1 MQAMTAMP
9 VTAVAA
15 VATDSDAA
23 PSQTAQAQ
31 QRLRELIV
39 SGTLAPGERLLE
51 VPLAER
57 LGVSRTPVR
66 AALLRLAEEGLL
78 DAASTG
84 GYRVRAFSR
93 QDMLDAIELRGT
105 LEGLAARMAA
115 ERGVEPALLAE
126 ARDCLGALDQ
136 ALSATAFGAPAFAAY
151 ERHNGQFHALLG
163 RLCGS
168 ALLARELQRAS
179 RLPFASPNGFL
190 GVSIG
195 QPSGHDVLRIAQDQH
210 RQVLDA
216 IVRREGSRAEA
227 LMREHARIARRR
239 LEAFD
244 SLDDL
249 PERESVSP

>member
-1 MQAMTAMP
+1 MQASSPTPTA
-9 VTAVAA
+9 TEAE
-15 VATDSDAA
+15 TA

-39 SGTLAPGERLLE
+39 SGALAPGERLLE

-78 DAASTG
+78 DAAATG
-84 GYRVRAFSR
+84 GHRVRAFSR

-115 ERGVEPALLAE
+115 ERGVGPALLAE
-126 ARDCLGALDQ
+126 ARDCLDALDQ
-136 ALSATAFGAPAFAAY
+136 TLAASAFGAPAFARY
-151 ERHNGQFHALLG
+151 ERHNGEFHALLG

-168 ALLARELQRAS
+168 PLLARELQRAS

-195 QPSGHDVLRIAQDQH
+195 QPSGHDVLCIAQDQH

-227 LMREHARIARRR
+227 LMREHARMARRR

-244 SLDDL
+244 CLDAF
-249 PERESVSP
+249 PESASP

>member
-1 MQAMTAMP
+1 MVMT
-9 VTAVAA
+9 
-15 VATDSDAA
+15 DAEIA

-39 SGTLAPGERLLE
+39 SGTLLPGERLLE

-78 DAASTG
+78 DAAPSGG
-84 GYRVRAFSR
+84 GYRVRQFSR
-93 QDMLDAIELRGT
+93 QDVRDAIELRGT

-115 ERGVEPALLAE
+115 ERGVDAALLDE
-126 ARDCLGALDQ
+126 ARVCLDAIAQ
-136 ALSATAFGAPAFAAY
+136 ALAADGFGEPEFAAY
-151 ERHNGQFHALLG
+151 ERHNGEFHALLG
-163 RLCGS
+163 RMCGS
-168 ALLARELQRAS
+168 ALLGRELLRAS

-195 QPSGHDVLRIAQDQH
+195 QPSGHDVLCIAQDQH

-216 IVRREGSRAEA
+216 ITQREGSRAEA

-239 LEAFD
+239 LDALA
-244 SLDDL
+244 LDA
-249 PERESVSP
+249 PIHGSVSP

>member
-1 MQAMTAMP
+1 MNAP
-9 VTAVAA
+9 VAA
-15 VATDSDAA
+15 SEAAGSEAA
-23 PSQTAQAQ
+23 PSQTAQAR

-39 SGTLAPGERLLE
+39 SGVLAPGERLLE

-78 DAASTG
+78 EAAPG
-84 GYRVRAFSR
+84 GGHRVRAFSR

-115 ERGVEPALLAE
+115 ERGVEAALLAE
-126 ARDCLGALDQ
+126 ARDCLSALDR
-136 ALSATAFGAPAFAAY
+136 ALASADFGEGAFAAY

-168 ALLARELQRAS
+168 SLLGRELERVS

-190 GVSIG
+190 GVSVG
-195 QPSGHDVLRIAQDQH
+195 HPSGHDVLCIAQDQH

-216 IVRREGSRAEA
+216 IARREGSRAEA

-239 LEAFD
+239 LEAFGPFD
-244 SLDDL
+244 
-249 PERESVSP
+249 ESVSP

>member
-1 MQAMTAMP
+1 MVMT
-9 VTAVAA
+9 
-15 VATDSDAA
+15 DAEIA

-39 SGTLAPGERLLE
+39 SGALMPGERLLE

-78 DAASTG
+78 DAALSGG
-84 GYRVRAFSR
+84 GYRVRQFSR
-93 QDMLDAIELRGT
+93 QDVRDAIELRGT

-115 ERGVEPALLAE
+115 ERGVDAALLDE
-126 ARDCLGALDQ
+126 ARVCLDAIAQ
-136 ALSATAFGAPAFAAY
+136 ALAADGFGEPEFAVY
-151 ERHNGQFHALLG
+151 ERHNGEFHALLG
-163 RLCGS
+163 RMCGS
-168 ALLARELQRAS
+168 ALLGRELLRAS

-195 QPSGHDVLRIAQDQH
+195 QQTGQPSGHDVLCIAQDQH

-216 IVRREGSRAEA
+216 ITQREGSRAEA

-239 LEAFD
+239 LDALA
-244 SLDDL
+244 LDA
-249 PERESVSP
+249 PIHGSVSP